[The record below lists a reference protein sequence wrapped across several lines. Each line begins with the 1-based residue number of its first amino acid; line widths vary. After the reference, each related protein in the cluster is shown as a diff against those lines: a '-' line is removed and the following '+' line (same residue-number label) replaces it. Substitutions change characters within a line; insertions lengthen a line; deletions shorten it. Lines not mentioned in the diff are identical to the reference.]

1 MELVQN
7 QKEGPVLCLQDAV
20 LKLQE
25 PWGEKWAAKIPQL
38 ATIRRMEQWP
48 EFQKAVVD
56 SHNAAEAEMQGLI
69 QAHAQLLA
77 GLSAQLGGY
86 MQQVASPWCLHF

>member
-1 MELVQN
+1 M
-7 QKEGPVLCLQDAV
+7 QDAV

-86 MQQVASPWCLHF
+86 MQQVASHLMVSAFLSLRWGVGDEWG